1 MGLSCVGQR
10 KRVVGWC
17 FSSLVKNSTF
27 FFLIR
32 LCIRY
37 RVGGYCE
44 EDEEGS
50 IVALGPERVCS
61 GFADVWG
68 V

>member
-1 MGLSCVGQR
+1 MCWTTEKGGG
-10 KRVVGWC
+10 VVLFKSGEK
-17 FSSLVKNSTF
+17 FYFF